1 MLCRVG
7 IAAVPL
13 LLQTAYFVTAQ
24 QPAEAPKKGTLHGQV
39 VHALT
44 GEPIRRAEV
53 SLSKRRTEARGMV
66 GPLPAPF
73 AQSQSLTAVTDA
85 EGKFVIPEIEP
96 GDYFLSAERNG
107 FVRGAYGARRAG
119 QPGTVINVS
128 AGAEMT
134 GFVIKLTPQAV
145 LAGRLTDEEGEPV
158 QGATVEVLH
167 KRYIRNR
174 LRWIAAGRGMTND
187 LGEFRIANIPPGK
200 YLLAAVEGR
209 GMMRP
214 RRVLPSP
221 SGSSAETAYARVYYP
236 SVTDPG
242 QASLIEVA
250 PGAEVAGL
258 DMRLQKTRVYRIRG
272 QVLDPSGQP
281 ASGALVMA
289 VPSGEDDAPMMGPGA
304 PPARVGPDGKF
315 DIHGVPPGSYTLMAQ
330 LWERQ
335 QGGMP
340 VTCRQKVEVT
350 DGNVDGVVLTL
361 STGITL
367 TGSLR
372 VVDGEAKGFDYSRVR
387 LRLTPDEQILF
398 APAPNGSVKQ
408 DGSITIAGISPGK
421 YSLTAIAMPQDSYI
435 KSVKVGGHESVDGT
449 VDLSSGSAASLEV
462 VVSLKPAQLSG
473 TVQGSDG
480 AVSGATVVLV
490 PEGAKGALTEN
501 VRTATTDQNGSFT
514 LRGLAPG
521 EYKLFAWEDVEP
533 GSYFDP
539 EFRKPYEGNA
549 VTVKLDQGAAVSVTV
564 PPIAAQ

>member
-7 IAAVPL
+7 IAVVPL

-44 GEPIRRAEV
+44 SEPVRRAEV
-53 SLSKRRTEARGMV
+53 SLTRRRGELRGMM

-73 AQSQSLTAVTDA
+73 PQNQSLTAVTDA
-85 EGKFVIPEIEP
+85 EGKFVIRDIEP

-107 FVRGAYGARRAG
+107 FVRGIYGARRAG

-128 AGAEMT
+128 AGGEMT
-134 GFVIKLTPQAV
+134 GLLLKLMPQAV

-158 QGATVEVLH
+158 QGAAVQVLQ
-167 KRYIRNR
+167 KRYVGNR
-174 LRWIAAGRGMTND
+174 LRWIPAGQGQTND
-187 LGEFRIANIPPGK
+187 LGEFRIANISPGQ
-200 YLLAAVEGR
+200 YLLSAAPTRRIRWTGR
-209 GMMRP
+209 VRP
-214 RRVLPSP
+214 SS
-221 SGSSAETAYARVYYP
+221 SGVSAETAYARVFYP
-236 SVTDPG
+236 SVTDPS

-281 ASGALVMA
+281 ATRALVLA
-289 VPSGEDDAPMMGPGA
+289 VPSGDNDPMMGPGA
-304 PPARVGPDGKF
+304 TPATVESDGKF
-315 DIHGVPPGSYTLMAQ
+315 EIYGVPSGSYTVVAQ
-330 LWERQ
+330 LRERQ

-340 VTCRQKVEVT
+340 LSHRQKVEVT
-350 DGNVDGVVLTL
+350 DGDVDGVVLTL
-361 STGITL
+361 GAGITL

-372 VVDGEAKGFDYSRVR
+372 VVDGEAKDFDYSRVR
-387 LRLTPDEQILF
+387 LRLVPAEQILF
-398 APAPNGSVKQ
+398 APPPSGEVKQ
-408 DGSITIAGISPGK
+408 DGSISIAGISPGK
-421 YSLTAIAMPQDSYI
+421 YSLTATGMPQDSYI
-435 KSVKVGGHESVDGT
+435 KSVKVGGYESPDRT
-449 VDLSSGSAASLEV
+449 IDLSSGTAASLEI

-473 TVQGSDG
+473 TIQGSDG

-490 PEGAKGALTEN
+490 PGGTKGALTAN
-501 VRTATTDQNGSFT
+501 LRTTTTDQNGSFT
-514 LRGLAPG
+514 VRGLAPG

-549 VTVKLDQGAAVSVTV
+549 LTVKLDQGAAVSVTV